1 MSQLWV
7 TYLFLI
13 GFLFMIE
20 LAVSKVYG
28 RPFALRKTL
37 IQSAAAC
44 IGLTIY
50 FLILAA

>member
-7 TYLFLI
+7 TFLFLI
-13 GFLFMIE
+13 GFLFLIE
-20 LAVSKVYG
+20 FGVSRAFR
-28 RPFALRKTL
+28 RPFNLRKTL
-37 IQSAAAC
+37 INAACAC